1 MELTLDQVKAIL
13 PGNKDPEEWMDALNK
28 ILPAYRINNKM
39 RVAGFLAQCCHE
51 SNNFKVLE
59 ENLNYSAEGLNK
71 IFPKY
76 FIKSG
81 RDAAKF
87 AKQPEKIAN
96 IVYGGR
102 MGNGDEKSGDGY
114 RYRGRGV
121 IQLTGKDNYTAFGR
135 DANVNRTPEQVIEY
149 LSTKRGALAS
159 AAWYWNSRN
168 LNDVADTGD
177 IVKMTK
183 LVNGGTIG
191 LEDRKKHYE
200 HILEILDG
208 KVHHT
213 AEATPAAPKATPAA
227 KVTTTAAPKVT
238 TLKVGS
244 TGDAVKALQAAL
256 GVAVDGSFGPGT
268 QAALKEWQAKNGLT
282 TDGVA
287 GPKTLAALLNL

>member
-13 PGNKDPEEWMDALNK
+13 PGNKEPEEWLDALNK
-28 ILPAYRINNKM
+28 ILPAYRINSPL
-39 RVAGFLAQCCHE
+39 RVAGFMAQCCHE

-81 RDAAKF
+81 RDAAKY

-96 IVYGGR
+96 VVYGGR

-121 IQLTGKDNYTAFGR
+121 IQLTGKDNYTAFGK

-149 LSTKRGALAS
+149 LGTKRGALAS

-168 LNDVADTGD
+168 INDAADAGD

-200 HILEILDG
+200 HILEILEG

-213 AEATPAAPKATPAA
+213 PTAPAAPKPAA
-227 KVTTTAAPKVT
+227 LKTTSTAAPKT
-238 TLKVGS
+238 TTTVKLGS
-244 TGDAVKALQAAL
+244 KGDTVKALQAAL
-256 GVAVDGSFGPGT
+256 GLSPDGDFGPAT
-268 QAALKEWQAKNGLT
+268 QASLKEWQAKNGLVA
-282 TDGVA
+282 DGVA

>member
-13 PGNKDPEEWMDALNK
+13 PGNKEPEEWMDALNK
-28 ILPAYRINNKM
+28 ILPAYKINTPL

-59 ENLNYSAEGLNK
+59 ENLNYSADGLNK

-76 FIKSG
+76 FIKAG
-81 RDAAKF
+81 RDAAKY
-87 AKQPEKIAN
+87 ARQPEKIAN
-96 IVYGGR
+96 VVYGGR

-121 IQLTGKDNYTAFGR
+121 IQLTGKDNYTAFGK
-135 DANVNRTPEQVIEY
+135 DANVNRTPEEVIEY

-168 LNDVADTGD
+168 INDAADAGD
-177 IVKMTK
+177 IVRMTK

-191 LEDRKKHYE
+191 LEDRKEHYK
-200 HILEILDG
+200 HILEILGG
-208 KVHHT
+208 KVHHD
-213 AEATPAAPKATPAA
+213 APPAPAAVKTAPAA
-227 KVTTTAAPKVT
+227 KPAAASAPKVT
-238 TLKVGS
+238 TLKIGS

-256 GVAVDGSFGPGT
+256 GVTVDGSFGPGT
-268 QAALKEWQAKNGLT
+268 SAALKEWQAKNGLT
-282 TDGVA
+282 PDGVA
-287 GPKTLAALLNL
+287 GPKTLAALLKA

>member
-13 PGNKDPEEWMDALNK
+13 PGNSAPEEWLDALNK
-28 ILPAYRINNKM
+28 ILPAYRINSPL

-59 ENLNYSAEGLNK
+59 ENLNYSADGLNK

-81 RDAAKF
+81 RDAAKY

-96 IVYGGR
+96 IVYGSR

-135 DANVNRTPEQVIEY
+135 DANVNRTPEDVVEY
-149 LSTKRGALAS
+149 LGTKRGALAS

-168 LNDVADTGD
+168 INDAADAGD

-191 LEDRKKHYE
+191 LEDRKKHYA
-200 HILEILDG
+200 HILDILEG

-213 AEATPAAPKATPAA
+213 PTPTATPKPAVIKQSPATTS
-227 KVTTTAAPKVT
+227 KTVTTVK
-238 TLKVGS
+238 LGS
-244 TGDAVKALQAAL
+244 KGDVVKSLQAAL
-256 GVAVDGSFGPGT
+256 GLSADGDFGPAT
-268 QAALKEWQAKNGLT
+268 QTALKKWQTENGLT
-282 TDGVA
+282 ADGVA
-287 GPKTLAALLNL
+287 GPKTLAALLNS

>member
-13 PGNKDPEEWMDALNK
+13 PGNKEPEEWLDALNK
-28 ILPAYRINNKM
+28 ILPAYRINSPL
-39 RVAGFLAQCCHE
+39 RVAGFMAQCCHE

-81 RDAAKF
+81 RDAAKY

-96 IVYGGR
+96 VVYGGR

-121 IQLTGKDNYTAFGR
+121 IQLTGKDNYTAFGK

-159 AAWYWNSRN
+159 AAWYWNSRSI
-168 LNDVADTGD
+168 NDAADAGD

-200 HILEILDG
+200 HILEILEG

-213 AEATPAAPKATPAA
+213 PAAPATPKPAA
-227 KVTTTAAPKVT
+227 VKTTPTAAPKTAT
-238 TLKVGS
+238 TVKLGS
-244 TGDAVKALQAAL
+244 KGDTVKALQAAL
-256 GVAVDGSFGPGT
+256 GLAPDGDFGPAT
-268 QAALKEWQAKNGLT
+268 QASLKEWQAKNGLT
-282 TDGVA
+282 SDGVA